1 MSARER
7 RLMKRLLQQAEAKQQ
22 AREQEVVAS
31 PVKMIQLSETII
43 LSAPEIP
50 APKTQIPAPRLY
62 TGRGL
67 SPEEQDVFESLIE
80 AVYEGDR

>member
-1 MSARER
+1 MSARDR
-7 RLMKRLLQQAEAKQQ
+7 RLVKRLVQQAEAKQQ
-22 AREQEVVAS
+22 AREEEVITN
-31 PVKMIQLSETII
+31 PVQVIHLTETII

-67 SPEEQDVFESLIE
+67 TPEEQDIFDSLIK
-80 AVYEGDR
+80 AAYEGDR